1 MCGTVGMFV
10 GCAAL
15 SYCPRTLLTRDET
28 NPAEND
34 GTDGTDGSNRT
45 DRTDGKATPEATAEE
60 ETAYRSPFQTWYERA
75 SVRTAPRRMVQ
86 EQDTRLHFF
95 APDLVPVAKHPLVKE
110 LPEEVFG
117 ELLIQHLYRYLHF
130 TAKLE
135 FLVVNRTVLGLAEGS
150 VGLHLPDEMRF
161 DAWKM
166 YCDEAY
172 HTLFSVDLRRQVA
185 QRTGVVPMLPEE
197 PFFLRRLRQILD
209 ELAPAERPLAELLF
223 VIVSETLISASLAEL
238 PDSDGIVPAV
248 RETIRDH
255 ASDEGRHHAYFA
267 MLLRRLWAQLE
278 GTERRLVG
286 VLVPRLMDAFLRPD
300 LVAMGAELASYGMDS
315 DAVEQ
320 TLAEVYSPEILN
332 AHARATSRM
341 TRRYFEA
348 VGAFADP
355 KAKDELHSYG
365 YLG

>member
-1 MCGTVGMFV
+1 MFV

-15 SYCPRTLLTRDET
+15 SYCPRALLTRGEA
-28 NPAEND
+28 NPEEND
-34 GTDGTDGSNRT
+34 ETDGS
-45 DRTDGKATPEATAEE
+45 DGGTSVEGGAEE
-60 ETAYRSPFQTWYERA
+60 ETEYRSPFQTWYERA
-75 SVRTAPRRMVQ
+75 AVRNAPRRMVR
-86 EQDTRLHFF
+86 EEDGRLHFF
-95 APDLVPVAKHPLVKE
+95 APDLVPVAKHPFVKE
-110 LPEEVFG
+110 LPEQVFG

-130 TAKLE
+130 TTKLE

-150 VGLHLPDEMRF
+150 VGLHLPEEMRF

-185 QRTGVVPMLPEE
+185 KQTGVVPMLPEE

-267 MLLRRLWAQLE
+267 MLLRHLWAQLE
-278 GTERRLVG
+278 GSERRLVG

-300 LVAMGAELASYGMDS
+300 LVALGAELASYGMDS

-332 AHARATSRM
+332 GHARATSRM

-355 KAKDELHSYG
+355 KARDELQSYG